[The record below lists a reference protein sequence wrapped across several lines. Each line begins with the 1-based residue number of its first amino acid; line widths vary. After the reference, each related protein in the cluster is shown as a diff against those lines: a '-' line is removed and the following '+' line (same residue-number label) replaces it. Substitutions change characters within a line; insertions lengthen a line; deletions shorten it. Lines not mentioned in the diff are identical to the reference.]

1 MAPKR
6 AVTQSLQVLGS
17 ARRLVSAWREV
28 PGELSDSLS
37 PKLGT
42 PKAGPVPDPGLKDR
56 FLSPPEAASP
66 PSHLC
71 RLRPHAR
78 FSGKCSP
85 TVSGGGAWEGNG
97 IHFRPE
103 SDDFGLYRKCM
114 GCRCGVYRL
123 QFQLLALVSVVFA
136 PHHGGKRQGGVRTG
150 KAFPV
155 LGK

>member
-17 ARRLVSAWREV
+17 AWRLVSAWREV

-37 PKLGT
+37 PKLET
-42 PKAGPVPDPGLKDR
+42 PKAGPVPDTGLKDR

-85 TVSGGGAWEGNG
+85 TISGAGPGKEMKSTSVQNPTISVCTGSAWAADVVSTDCSSSFSPLFPWHLLRTMAV
-97 IHFRPE
+97 RDKAE
-103 SDDFGLYRKCM
+103 S
-114 GCRCGVYRL
+114 
-123 QFQLLALVSVVFA
+123 A
-136 PHHGGKRQGGVRTG
+136 P
-150 KAFPV
+150 A
-155 LGK
+155 